1 MRSFHLQIVTPDG
14 AKLDEMIQSLLIRT
28 DDGDI
33 EILAGHADYA
43 ASIGV
48 GRARIKNEAGEDIY
62 ASASGGFITVCR
74 GEVKLITTTFE
85 LAADIDLNRAKD
97 AAERAKVALDTAKS
111 ERDER
116 IAKAKLAR
124 AINRISVAEFK

>member
-1 MRSFHLQIVTPDG
+1 MRSFHLQVVTPDG
-14 AKLDEMIQSLLIRT
+14 AKFDGMVQSLLLRT
-28 DDGDI
+28 DDGDV
-33 EILAGHADYA
+33 EILAMHADYA
-43 ASIGV
+43 ASVGV

-74 GEVKLITTTFE
+74 GEVKLIATTFE
-85 LAADIDLNRAKD
+85 LASEIDLNRAKD
-97 AAERAKVALDTAKS
+97 AAERAKAALDIAKN

-124 AINRISVAEFK
+124 AVNRIDIASLK